1 MGLLDLTSR
10 PGNTMASVNK
20 VILVGNCG
28 RDPEIRYLPSGQA
41 VANVSI
47 ATSSRRKNRDTGETV
62 EDTQWHRVTFYDRLA
77 EIAGEYIKK
86 GRPIYVEGRLKY
98 GTYVDKATGAEKNT
112 VDIIATELQLL
123 GGREGGGGSHGGG
136 DEGGGYDAP
145 APARRPPPAA
155 ARPSAP
161 AYAPRPAPPAAPAAP
176 ARSSSGFDDMD
187 DDIPF

>member
-1 MGLLDLTSR
+1 
-10 PGNTMASVNK
+10 MASVNK
-20 VILVGNCG
+20 VILIGNCG

-47 ATSSRRKNRDTGETV
+47 ATSTRRKNRDTGETM

-77 EIAGEYIKK
+77 EIAGEYVKK
-86 GRPIYVEGRLKY
+86 GRPIYIEGRLKY
-98 GTYVDKATGAEKNT
+98 GTYVDKATGVEKNT

-123 GGREGGGGSHGGG
+123 GGREGMGSGHG
-136 DEGGGYDAP
+136 DEGGYEAP
-145 APARRPPPAA
+145 APARRPPPQAA
-155 ARPSAP
+155 
-161 AYAPRPAPPAAPAAP
+161 RPAPPAYAPAPRQAPPASP

>member
-1 MGLLDLTSR
+1 
-10 PGNTMASVNK
+10 MASVNK

-41 VANVSI
+41 VANVSV
-47 ATSSRRKNRDTGETV
+47 ATSSRRKDKTTGETV

-77 EIAGEYIKK
+77 EIAGEYVKK

-98 GTYVDKATGAEKNT
+98 GKYTGQDGIEKNT

-123 GGREGGGGSHGGG
+123 GGREGMGGPGGG
-136 DEGGGYDAP
+136 DEDGDGAPRRAAPAPRAAAP
-145 APARRPPPAA
+145 APAA
-155 ARPSAP
+155 
-161 AYAPRPAPPAAPAAP
+161 RPAPAK
-176 ARSSSGFDDMD
+176 SSSGFDDMD

>member
-1 MGLLDLTSR
+1 
-10 PGNTMASVNK
+10 MASVNK

-77 EIAGEYIKK
+77 EIAGEYVKK

-136 DEGGGYDAP
+136 DEGGSYDAP

>member
-1 MGLLDLTSR
+1 
-10 PGNTMASVNK
+10 MASVNK

-41 VANVSI
+41 VANVSV
-47 ATSSRRKNRDTGETV
+47 ATSSRRKDRTSGEMI

-77 EIAGEYIKK
+77 EIAGEYVKK

-98 GTYVDKATGAEKNT
+98 GSYTDKATGVEKNT

-123 GGREGGGGSHGGG
+123 GGREGMGAPAG
-136 DEGGGYDAP
+136 EGGGAPQRSAAP
-145 APARRPPPAA
+145 APAAA
-155 ARPSAP
+155 PQRGAP
-161 AYAPRPAPPAAPAAP
+161 AK
-176 ARSSSGFDDMD
+176 SGFDDMD